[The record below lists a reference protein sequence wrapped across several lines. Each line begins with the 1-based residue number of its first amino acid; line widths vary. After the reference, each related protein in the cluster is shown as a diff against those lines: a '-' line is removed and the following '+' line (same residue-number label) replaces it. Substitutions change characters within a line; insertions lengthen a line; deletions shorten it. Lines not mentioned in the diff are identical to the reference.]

1 MKARRCIIYVFFVLL
16 LIFFS
21 LLLYR
26 TGSMWALAG
35 VCVCAAA
42 LWLPILRLIY
52 RAYFS

>member
-1 MKARRCIIYVFFVLL
+1 MIRYLFPLL
-16 LIFFS
+16 AIVSLVVFS

-52 RAYFS
+52 RALTGQ